1 MCEES
6 AKLNLGGGRS
16 NAAAV
21 GQLLH
26 ACAESLGGA
35 DGRSYGGKLIEC
47 SRGAAD
53 KAGAATEEST
63 LTLDRYKDIV
73 LRL

>member
-1 MCEES
+1 MCEGS

-21 GQLLH
+21 GQLLR
-26 ACAESLGGA
+26 ACAELLGGA
-35 DGRSYGGKLIEC
+35 DDRSSGELIEC
-47 SRGAAD
+47 SRGAAN
-53 KAGAATEEST
+53 KAEAATDESA